1 MKSLKD
7 LLRNNENYVRA
18 PDRNPLIAPQA
29 DLAKTVKNYLN
40 QFETKKLG
48 KIDSPWNRYGS
59 GHSFGDLL
67 FGESP
72 ELLDDMSYGK
82 NPFAVGKT
90 GRIPI
95 PDKRLLDMPI
105 PIPST
110 GGMGVIKKEGQN
122 WLTGSVENALKGLKK
137 RDLLPDDLTRRIPD
151 ELNPQTWMSEST
163 GEVFNDSD
171 LTNKSINSWI
181 DGPLTKYIKNRM
193 ATPSDE
199 VRKLA
204 DQGILHYDPVR
215 QGTWDVLD
223 STKQDRVKNG
233 FPFEGVAQT
242 PLGKRWEDV
251 SDFTVMP
258 REARRLKNP
267 KVLEEN
273 HWLSNLDPETMVHRL
288 TNGNES
294 INDLGIPH
302 LIDEL
307 LNATNPESKFPQHLR
322 MKPEGFKGLSMEEAV
337 KKVHGINQHRA
348 LQAEA
353 ARKRFSRAEGIPE
366 TKRYDDGF
374 RFVAPEDVTKNPKH
388 REYVVD
394 AGKRG
399 AWCTQGQ
406 ACDHYAGGNSRVE
419 ILLDDFGNPHA
430 QIAIRTE
437 SPLNPSG
444 FYKNLTPE
452 RQAEIDRLWD
462 PNLDTNDAWFD
473 ALENSPEYQAYL
485 QGPPVQRITEIK
497 PLGNSWD
504 HEKVQELM
512 AKDPNYQKKIQEKLQ
527 DFVKSGNWS
536 DVGDLDMVGM
546 KRFNGGYAT
555 PDEIRETIVNDSAF
569 KDWYRSQN
577 TYDPPSY
584 GKDALTDQDL
594 MRVYNQ
600 FIRDTEVD
608 GGI

>member
-1 MKSLKD
+1 MLFPALKLFQLGGD
-7 LLRNNENYVRA
+7 MSDVFEFLKKHLEPDTLRA
-18 PDRNPLIAPQA
+18 PDRNPLVAPQA
-29 DLAKTVKNYLN
+29 DLAKKVKALLN
-40 QFETKKLG
+40 QYETKKLG
-48 KIDSPWNRYGS
+48 KIDSPWNKYGA
-59 GHSFGDLL
+59 GHSIGDLL
-67 FGESP
+67 FGQSP
-72 ELLDDMSYGK
+72 ELLDDMSYGL
-82 NPFAVGKT
+82 NPLAKGHT
-90 GRIPI
+90 GRLPI
-95 PDKRLLDMPI
+95 PDKRMLDMPV
-105 PIPST
+105 PTPSA
-110 GGMGVIKKEGQN
+110 GMAGVIKKEGQN
-122 WLTGSVENALKGLKK
+122 WLTGSVENALKGFKLNTGAA
-137 RDLLPDDLTRRIPD
+137 DLGDDIASYAP
-151 ELNPQTWMSEST
+151 
-163 GEVFNDSD
+163 
-171 LTNKSINSWI
+171 INSWI
-181 DGPLTKYIKNRM
+181 DNQLTKYIKNRM

-204 DQGILHYDPVR
+204 DQGILHYEPVR

-233 FPFEGVAQT
+233 FPFEGLSKT
-242 PLGKRWEDV
+242 EIGSRWEDV

-273 HWLSNLDPETMVHRL
+273 PWLSNLDPETMVHRL

-322 MKPEGFKGLSMEEAV
+322 MKPDGFKGLTMEEAV

-353 ARKRFSRAEGIPE
+353 ARKRMSRAEGIP
-366 TKRYDDGF
+366 TSKQYDDGF

-399 AWCTQGQ
+399 AWCTQGR
-406 ACDHYAGGNSRVE
+406 ACDHYAGGDSRVE

-430 QIAIRTE
+430 QIAIKTE
-437 SPLNPSG
+437 P
-444 FYKNLTPE
+444 KLTSAYDYLE
-452 RQAEIDRLWD
+452 RYYPDHLYEDYDFKGDWVTDKHIKEILKDD
-462 PNLDTNDAWFD
+462 PHWVK
-473 ALENSPEYQAYL
+473 YL
-485 QGPPVQRITEIK
+485 QEPPTQRITEIK

-536 DVGDLDMVGM
+536 DVGDLDMAGLY
-546 KRFNGGYAT
+546 KKSDLT
-555 PDEIRETIVNDSAF
+555 PEEQLLVDSDYLTLDEISKLRVG
-569 KDWYRSQN
+569 KDWTPLDN
-577 TYDPPSY
+577 AADW
-584 GKDALTDQDL
+584 
-594 MRVYNQ
+594 
-600 FIRDTEVD
+600 
-608 GGI
+608 